1 MITWED
7 TIMDNDALLGSYYD
21 IASPLDKAILV
32 AGLREIAQN
41 QAEISF
47 KAFMQEVVEWMK
59 AKSWLVNP
67 SNRSLFED
75 DWQAKLKEW
84 GVK

>member
-47 KAFMQEVVEWMK
+47 KAFMQEVVEWI
-59 AKSWLVNP
+59 NIH
-67 SNRSLFED
+67 RED
-75 DWQAKLKEW
+75 IDAIDKWEAKLKEW
-84 GVK
+84 QI